1 MEILSAFPQSHWHDL
16 GLGPISSPLVLTQ
29 LSTST
34 LSSLKICDIGYKTN
48 ILKFWPSIHMILL
61 W

>member
-16 GLGPISSPLVLTQ
+16 GLGPVSLPLVLTQ

-48 ILKFWPSIHMILL
+48 VLKFWPSIHMILL